1 MIYLDNCSTTKPRDS
16 VIKKIAETMENNF
29 GNPSSLHRLGIDSE
43 KSLKEC
49 RKIIS
54 DYLGTK
60 TNEIFFTSGGTESNN
75 LAIQGVLKAR
85 KNRGKHIITS
95 LIEHPAVMRTIDE
108 FEKEGYRISRIRNDN
123 QGRIDLKELEQELS
137 DETVLVAFIHV
148 NNEIGTIQDIES
160 IGEIISKQSVK
171 PHFHLDG
178 VQSFG
183 KIPFSVKIAGVDS
196 FAFSSHKIHGPKGV
210 GGLYISNNSRI
221 QPLIYGGN
229 QENGIRSGTENISG
243 IVGFGEA
250 VKILKGKGLEE
261 SSRILVLKDKIIEM
275 ILEQIDEVSI
285 NSPKGELSSPYILN
299 VSFRWTKGEVL
310 LHYLEDEHIYV
321 STSSAC
327 SSKETEKSHVLK
339 AIGLDNNSIEGTL
352 RLCFSY
358 ENTEADIIKTVEVLK
373 SSVEDIRSIMRR

>member
-1 MIYLDNCSTTKPRDS
+1 MIYLDNCSTTKPRSS
-16 VIKKIAETMENNF
+16 VIKKITETMENNF
-29 GNPSSLHRLGIDSE
+29 GNPSSLHRIGMDSE
-43 KSLKEC
+43 KLLEES
-49 RKIIS
+49 RKIIA

-60 TNEIFFTSGGTESNN
+60 SNEIFFTSGGTESNN

-95 LIEHPAVMRTIDE
+95 LIEHPSVIRTINE
-108 FEKEGYRISRIRNDN
+108 FEKEGYRISRIRSDD
-123 QGRIDLKELEQELS
+123 QGRIDLQELEQKLS
-137 DETVLVAFIHV
+137 DETVLVALIHV

-160 IGEIISKQSVK
+160 IGEIISKQSIK

-183 KIPFSVKIAGVDS
+183 KIQFSVKRAAVDS

-229 QENGIRSGTENISG
+229 QENGLRSGTENIAG

-250 VKILKGKGLEE
+250 VRILKEKGLEE
-261 SSRILVLKDKIIEM
+261 SKIVSMLKDKMLELV
-275 ILEQIDEVSI
+275 LEQIEEVSI
-285 NSPKGELSSPYILN
+285 NSPNGESSSPYILN
-299 VSFRWTKGEVL
+299 LSFRWTKGEVL
-310 LHYLEDEHIYV
+310 LHYLEEEDIYI

-327 SSKETEKSHVLK
+327 SSKGTVKSHVLK
-339 AIGLDNNSIEGTL
+339 AIGLDDNSIKGTI

-358 ENTEADIIKTVEVLK
+358 ENTGDDVIKTVSVLK
-373 SSVEDIRSIMRR
+373 KSVEDIRSIMRR